1 MSFEPWQWVM
11 MAVGALLAGFSKTG
25 IPGMGILFVGIFV
38 NVLPV
43 RQATGVV
50 LPMLILGD
58 VFAVLLYR
66 RHAQWSHL
74 WRLFPATVAGVLL
87 GWFVLTRLD
96 DGQMARLVGLIL
108 LVMLA
113 VHFWRKR
120 RAGAEADTVEQA
132 PRWFSGFTGVLA
144 GFATQVANAA
154 GPVMSL
160 YLLAMRLPKLEFLG
174 TSAVFFM
181 LINWF
186 KVPFMVQLGMITRDT
201 LWVNLW
207 LAPAV
212 IAGALLGRAVQT
224 QINQKV
230 FELWALGLTVVAVLK
245 LLLF

>member
-1 MSFEPWQWVM
+1 MTFAPWQWVLLAM
-11 MAVGALLAGFSKTG
+11 GALLAGFSKTG

-43 RQATGVV
+43 RAATGVV

-74 WRLFPATVAGVLL
+74 WRLLPATVAGVVL
-87 GWFVLTRLD
+87 GWFVLRNLN
-96 DGQMARLVGLIL
+96 DGQTARLVGCIL

-113 VHFWRKR
+113 VHVWRKL
-120 RAGAEADTVEQA
+120 RADAEAEAVGHA
-132 PRWFSGFTGVLA
+132 PRWFSVLTGLLA

-154 GPVMSL
+154 GPVMTL
-160 YLLAMRLPKLEFLG
+160 YLLSMRLPKLEFLG
-174 TSAVFFM
+174 TGAVFFM

-186 KVPFMVQLGMITRDT
+186 KVPFMVQLGMINRET
-201 LWVNLW
+201 LFLNLW

-212 IAGALLGRAVQT
+212 IAGALVGRGILPR
-224 QINQKV
+224 INQKA
-230 FELWALGLTVVAVLK
+230 FESAALILTALAVLK

>member
-1 MSFEPWQWVM
+1 MTFEPWQWALMVL
-11 MAVGALLAGFSKTG
+11 GALLAGFSKTG

-58 VFAVLLYR
+58 MFAVALYR
-66 RHAQWSHL
+66 RHAQWGHL
-74 WRLFPATVAGVLL
+74 WRLLPATVAGVVL
-87 GWFVLTRLD
+87 GWFVLRSLD
-96 DGQMARLVGLIL
+96 DRGTARLVGLIML
-108 LVMLA
+108 IMLA
-113 VHFWRKR
+113 VHLWRKA
-120 RAGAEADTVEQA
+120 RAGTEVEAVGHA
-132 PRWFSGFTGVLA
+132 PRWFSALTGLLA

-160 YLLAMRLPKLEFLG
+160 YLLSMRLPKLEFLG
-174 TSAVFFM
+174 TGAVFFM

-186 KVPFMVQLGMITRDT
+186 KVPFMVQLGMINRET
-201 LWVNLW
+201 LFLNLW

-212 IAGALLGRAVQT
+212 IAGALVGRGILAR
-224 QINQKV
+224 INQKA
-230 FELWALGLTVVAVLK
+230 FESAALVLTALAVLK

>member
-11 MAVGALLAGFSKTG
+11 MGVGALLAGFSKTG
-25 IPGMGILFVGIFV
+25 IPGMGILFVAIFV

-58 VFAVLLYR
+58 LFAVALYR

-74 WRLFPATVAGVLL
+74 GRLLPATVAGVVL
-87 GWFVLTRLD
+87 GWLVLRRLN
-96 DGQMARLVGLIL
+96 DGQTARLVGLIL

-113 VHFWRKR
+113 VHLWRKS
-120 RAGAEADTVEQA
+120 RASAEAEVIGHA
-132 PRWFSGFTGVLA
+132 PRWFSALTGLLA

-160 YLLAMRLPKLEFLG
+160 YLLSMRLPKLEFLG
-174 TSAVFFM
+174 TGAVFFM
-181 LINWF
+181 VINWF
-186 KVPFMVQLGMITRDT
+186 KVPFMLQLGMINRDT
-201 LWVNLW
+201 LLLNLW

-212 IAGALLGRAVQT
+212 VAGALLGRAVLGR
-224 QINQKV
+224 INQRI
-230 FELWALGLTVVAVLK
+230 FELTALLLTGLATIK
-245 LLLF
+245 LLFF